1 MHPSKARPHMDMVL
15 HSALREKSARA
26 SGLRALIRPR
36 PERQP
41 AHGCCCMF
49 ILSCAWSRGLV
60 SSLGTETVELF
71 RRPRLPAGLHV
82 FVTVKTTQPCVARA
96 ESYRVCA
103 RTIHCLAY
111 T

>member
-1 MHPSKARPHMDMVL
+1 MDMVL

-26 SGLRALIRPR
+26 GGLRALIRPR

-60 SSLGTETVELF
+60 
-71 RRPRLPAGLHV
+71 
-82 FVTVKTTQPCVARA
+82 
-96 ESYRVCA
+96 
-103 RTIHCLAY
+103 CLA
-111 T
+111 